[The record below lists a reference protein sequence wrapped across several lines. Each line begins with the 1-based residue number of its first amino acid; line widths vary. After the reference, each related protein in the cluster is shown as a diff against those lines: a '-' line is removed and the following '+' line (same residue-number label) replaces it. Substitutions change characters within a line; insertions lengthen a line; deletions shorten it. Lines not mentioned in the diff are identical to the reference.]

1 MTNNRLHTVVR
12 LLFAFLVLSVLTVA
26 AVVLLGGHPSLVTD
40 AAWVRT
46 PLVAL
51 SAFALW
57 LIARRAAKGHAGS
70 YRRLRIIS
78 IVVLGAIVVIVSLPG
93 LLPLW
98 LRVEQGACGLIM
110 LAVVILANHREVRT
124 AVAASDRG

>member
-1 MTNNRLHTVVR
+1 MTNDRMRTVVR
-12 LLFAFLVLSVLTVA
+12 LLLAFLVLSVLTAA
-26 AVVLLGGHPSLVTD
+26 AVFLLGDHPSLVTD
-40 AAWVRT
+40 AAFVRT

-51 SAFALW
+51 SALALW

-78 IVVLGAIVVIVSLPG
+78 IVVLVAIVVIVALPG
-93 LLPLW
+93 FLPVW
-98 LRVEQGACGLIM
+98 LRIEQAVCGLIM

-124 AVAASDRG
+124 SIRAE